1 MMKAMAHKNKN
12 FHFTIRVYYEDT
24 DAGGVVYYANYLKF
38 AERARSEWLRQLGI
52 NQQELRTKEG
62 LGFVVTH
69 ATIDFKQPARLDDE
83 ITIETR
89 LHHLSK
95 ARMSMRQTLR
105 RNDAVLV
112 EMTVEIA
119 CVRGSKPARIPE
131 EIAALFTPLLP
142 RPNEEFS

>member
-1 MMKAMAHKNKN
+1 MNTMVQTHG
-12 FHFTIRVYYEDT
+12 FHFTLRVYYEDT

-38 AERARSEWLRQLGI
+38 AERARSEWLRKLGV
-52 NQQELRTKEG
+52 NQQELRMKEG

-69 ATIDFKQPARLDDE
+69 ATIDFKMPARLDDE
-83 ITIETR
+83 IIIETR
-89 LHHLSK
+89 LHRLSK

-119 CVRGSKPARIPE
+119 CVRGAKPARIPE
-131 EIAALFTPLLP
+131 EITDLLTPVLP
-142 RPNEEFS
+142 RHNEEFS